1 MVRAWACEAD
11 PPCLFRVPLDNTA
24 LVAERLIGL
33 SHSLPTMSWNVSEL
47 HLDKGIS
54 IVFSTN
60 PNIDGVFL
68 LRALAVGFGAMATA
82 ALAYAFRWPWF

>member
-1 MVRAWACEAD
+1 
-11 PPCLFRVPLDNTA
+11 
-24 LVAERLIGL
+24 
-33 SHSLPTMSWNVSEL
+33 MSWNVSEL